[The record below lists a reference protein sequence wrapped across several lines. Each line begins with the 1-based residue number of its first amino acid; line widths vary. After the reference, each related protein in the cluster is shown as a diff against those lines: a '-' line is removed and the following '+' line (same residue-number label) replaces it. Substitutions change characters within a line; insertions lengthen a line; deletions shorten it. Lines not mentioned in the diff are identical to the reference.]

1 MTGSSRRASPGLL
14 ALSLALCLAG
24 CATTAA
30 ILPPEEPAI
39 HVVSEFSD
47 DDYVARAPDPWE
59 GFNQRMYKFN
69 YHFDKYVFLPIVSG
83 YEFITPT
90 VVQDGVTH
98 FFNNVGEV
106 RTLYNS
112 LFQLK
117 AEKSLITL
125 GRFVTNTTLG
135 IGGLFDPATSFGLQ
149 QQKEDFG
156 QTLGVWGVGTG
167 PYLVLPI
174 LGPNTVRSATG
185 FAVDAGIRYAI
196 LSAIG
201 PFDNIQGGTGIQA
214 GISSLEAIDLRHKEK
229 FRYYESGNPFEY
241 YMVRFLYRE
250 KRELAIGE

>member
-1 MTGSSRRASPGLL
+1 MIIPSRRAAPLPL
-14 ALSLALCLAG
+14 AFSLALCLAG
-24 CATTAA
+24 CATTAVM
-30 ILPPEEPAI
+30 LPPEEPAM
-39 HVVSEFSD
+39 HAVSEFSD

-59 GFNQRMYKFN
+59 GFNRSMYKFN
-69 YHFDKYVFLPIVSG
+69 YHFDKYVFLPVVSG

-90 VVQDGVTH
+90 VVQEGVTH
-98 FFNNVGEV
+98 FFTNVGEV

-135 IGGLFDPATSFGLQ
+135 IGGLFDPATRFGLQ

-174 LGPNTVRSATG
+174 LGPNTVRSASG
-185 FAVDAGIRYAI
+185 FAVDTGIRYAI

-201 PFDNIQGGTGIQA
+201 PFANIQGGTGIQA
-214 GISSLEAIDLRHKEK
+214 GISGLEAIDMRHQET
-229 FRYYESGNPFEY
+229 FRYYESDNPFEY
-241 YMVRFLYRE
+241 YLVRFLYRE

>member
-1 MTGSSRRASPGLL
+1 
-14 ALSLALCLAG
+14 
-24 CATTAA
+24 
-30 ILPPEEPAI
+30 
-39 HVVSEFSD
+39 V
-47 DDYVARAPDPWE
+47 
-59 GFNQRMYKFN
+59 
-69 YHFDKYVFLPIVSG
+69 VSG

-98 FFNNVGEV
+98 FFTNIGEV

-112 LFQLK
+112 LLQLK
-117 AEKSLITL
+117 AEKALITL

-135 IGGLFDPATSFGLQ
+135 IGGLFDPATSLGLS

-201 PFDNIQGGTGIQA
+201 PFENIQGGTGIQV
-214 GISSLEAIDLRHKEK
+214 GISALEAVDLRHKER